1 MSLQRV
7 YFRYGLQWPTRTP
20 PWKRPLFAVFVL
32 ALLIAVG
39 MTLSHYVK
47 AADSVYTV
55 QEWKDAYRKAL
66 LDCLSGGTVFFPDT
80 RQAFKCNT
88 VPLGKV

>member
-1 MSLQRV
+1 MIREQI
-7 YFRYGLQWPTRTP
+7 YFRYGLHWPTRTW
-20 PWKRPLFAVFVL
+20 PWKRPAFAMFVGV
-32 ALLIAVG
+32 LLVSLN
-39 MTLSHYVK
+39 TVLSHYVQ
-47 AADSVYTV
+47 AADSAYTV
-55 QEWKDAYRKAL
+55 QEWKDSYRKAL